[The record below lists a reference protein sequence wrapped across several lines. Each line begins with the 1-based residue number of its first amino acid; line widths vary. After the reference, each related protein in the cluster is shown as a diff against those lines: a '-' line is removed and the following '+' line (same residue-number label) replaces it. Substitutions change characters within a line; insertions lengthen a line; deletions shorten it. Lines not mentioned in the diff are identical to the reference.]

1 LTDHFFTVK
10 FSQLSQFYIRY
21 DLLCLRGG
29 MISFSIMCLRK
40 LELVENCLLTTKC
53 IAN

>member
-1 LTDHFFTVK
+1 LSDHFFTVK
-10 FSQLSQFYIRY
+10 FSQLSQFYMRY

-29 MISFSIMCLRK
+29 MISFSIMCFRK
-40 LELVENCLLTTKC
+40 PALVENCLLTTKC